1 MRKEIPREDFFEHV
15 VRRTEEILSQSSF
28 GSDDRYVSEVLT
40 HVDLLERTIRLPDQL
55 ATIVTNETDDKRLHD
70 LRLVFTEL
78 LEKFLQHF
86 GPEVLTSS
94 LSCSSWTWL
103 PLPLSDVHFYSTS
116 DKIHVCARLHH
127 GSRANRAF
135 HRVNQ
140 NRLWLNRK
148 IWFINRVDNVN

>member
-28 GSDDRYVSEVLT
+28 GSDDRYVSKVLT

-55 ATIVTNETDDKRLHD
+55 TTIVTDETDDKRLHD

-94 LSCSSWTWL
+94 LLYGYNSTPALISC
-103 PLPLSDVHFYSTS
+103 
-116 DKIHVCARLHH
+116 
-127 GSRANRAF
+127 
-135 HRVNQ
+135 
-140 NRLWLNRK
+140 
-148 IWFINRVDNVN
+148 